1 MISVFTVRKDVF
13 NGYYEFRKKKL
24 GLDQL
29 RPYDLSLQLT
39 AEPDQRYKYTDALIE
54 IQESYSQMDPVFN
67 DIFIET
73 VTGNFTDVYPN
84 PENAKL
90 PGCYCL
96 PICALQS
103 PSLMFMNYQGLI
115 NDKKTITHELGH
127 VINYYLMRNNV
138 DYLYCDGAMY
148 ELEIPSTFNE
158 ELYLDYVIENYD
170 EEIAVAVLSQHIEEY
185 HSYFTFPLITEF
197 EYEAHKLCGSHD
209 NISGADLNSLW
220 TDLSKEYRSDLIVYP
235 DEDSAEWTYIHHI
248 YFNSYNSFSIA
259 VSKAITLSLFKKYRE
274 DPEEFNK
281 NYIEY
286 LSVGTTIT
294 PEEKLKKYFD
304 IEVNKKLFE
313 DAMDIVE
320 LRVKKL
326 NELEDKK

>member
-1 MISVFTVRKDVF
+1 MLPVVITTNISH
-13 NGYYEFRKKKL
+13 FR
-24 GLDQL
+24 
-29 RPYDLSLQLT
+29 
-39 AEPDQRYKYTDALIE
+39 
-54 IQESYSQMDPVFN
+54 
-67 DIFIET
+67 
-73 VTGNFTDVYPN
+73 
-84 PENAKL
+84 
-90 PGCYCL
+90 
-96 PICALQS
+96 
-103 PSLMFMNYQGLI
+103 
-115 NDKKTITHELGH
+115 
-127 VINYYLMRNNV
+127 
-138 DYLYCDGAMY
+138 DYL
-148 ELEIPSTFNE
+148 N
-158 ELYLDYVIENYD
+158 
-170 EEIAVAVLSQHIEEY
+170 
-185 HSYFTFPLITEF
+185 
-197 EYEAHKLCGSHD
+197 
-209 NISGADLNSLW
+209 SGTA
-220 TDLSKEYRSDLIVYP
+220 LIVYP